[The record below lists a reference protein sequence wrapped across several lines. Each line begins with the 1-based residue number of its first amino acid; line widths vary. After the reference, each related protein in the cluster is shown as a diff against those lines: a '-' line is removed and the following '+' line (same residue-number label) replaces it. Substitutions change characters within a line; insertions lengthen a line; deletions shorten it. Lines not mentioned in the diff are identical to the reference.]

1 MKGAR
6 HNDRTGKGS
15 QTAVF
20 ARVAAGE
27 PRKMQGSTRTL
38 LGTESKT
45 GGSTRQQKGRLIHT
59 HDMKGRL
66 MVYEILNH
74 GAENAQSATD
84 LCKVLGVQRRELVA
98 AVQRERKAGKPIC
111 ASTSG
116 SMGYFIAADQDEMTR
131 YCESLLHRENEIT
144 AVRKACLT
152 AAQQLPVAP
161 ATREALYTK

>member
-1 MKGAR
+1 M
-6 HNDRTGKGS
+6 T
-15 QTAVF
+15 
-20 ARVAAGE
+20 
-27 PRKMQGSTRTL
+27 
-38 LGTESKT
+38 
-45 GGSTRQQKGRLIHT
+45 HT
-59 HDMKGRL
+59 HDTKGRL

-84 LCKVLGVQRRELVA
+84 LCKVLGVHRRELVA

-152 AAQQLPVAP
+152 AAQQLSAAP

>member
-1 MKGAR
+1 
-6 HNDRTGKGS
+6 
-15 QTAVF
+15 
-20 ARVAAGE
+20 
-27 PRKMQGSTRTL
+27 
-38 LGTESKT
+38 
-45 GGSTRQQKGRLIHT
+45 
-59 HDMKGRL
+59 

-152 AAQQLPVAP
+152 AAQQLPAAQ